1 MSGLIDPFLT
11 VSQLSISV
19 TFQETSRKC
28 PPTWDG
34 WQCWPHGGSPG
45 QIEFRPCPSYIYFHS
60 ERNQNVDPCGSKYLY
75 SYRKWT
81 LVIDFNSAN
90 SFSSNSSVPNRQAHK
105 MRNRPKIFLDLKE

>member
-34 WQCWPHGGSPG
+34 WQCWPQGGSPG

-60 ERNQNVDPCGSKYLY
+60 ERNQNVDPCGSKSQHTEGRLN
-75 SYRKWT
+75 
-81 LVIDFNSAN
+81 LNF
-90 SFSSNSSVPNRQAHK
+90 QAH
-105 MRNRPKIFLDLKE
+105 PYGLAFLNP